1 MSRLPNTLRTQ
12 NGASLCLL
20 GPDLGFSCALLT
32 AFWMGLTPPPKYAI
46 SSLVDATFLPSGNGI
61 TLKTLTS
68 WKTRGR
74 KTLVPPELHWW
85 AHILKSC
92 KGVSEGQPRLLI
104 DFFKKRIWNRFF
116 STATPGSVFGYGTVR
131 AGTLPRICPSDEVL
145 QKGFKA
151 SLILCLF
158 SKGLFASF
166 SLSLFLSTLRASGFC
181 PRGRGGATSDGHHTT
196 VWKHKMAE
204 VSLSNN
210 KKQQHVILSP
220 HSGPSKHLLAKTDP
234 HFRLPIFLGPTNHV
248 MGNVLHFL
256 SVCLHGTFGVGTWY
270 MYMSIMVH
278 EQDNPCIPAV
288 AIHYHYPVFFHYQ
301 FAL

>member
-46 SSLVDATFLPSGNGI
+46 SSLVDATLLPSGNGI

-68 WKTRGR
+68 WKTRGQ

-104 DFFKKRIWNRFF
+104 DFFKKGIWNRFF

-181 PRGRGGATSDGHHTT
+181 PRGRGGGPHQMVIIQLCENIKWQKYLFPTT
-196 VWKHKMAE
+196 KNNNMWSFPHILVPQSTFLQKLIHILGFPY
-204 VSLSNN
+204 SLVPQIMWWVMS
-210 KKQQHVILSP
+210 S
-220 HSGPSKHLLAKTDP
+220 
-234 HFRLPIFLGPTNHV
+234 IF
-248 MGNVLHFL
+248 
-256 SVCLHGTFGVGTWY
+256 
-270 MYMSIMVH
+270 
-278 EQDNPCIPAV
+278 
-288 AIHYHYPVFFHYQ
+288 
-301 FAL
+301 